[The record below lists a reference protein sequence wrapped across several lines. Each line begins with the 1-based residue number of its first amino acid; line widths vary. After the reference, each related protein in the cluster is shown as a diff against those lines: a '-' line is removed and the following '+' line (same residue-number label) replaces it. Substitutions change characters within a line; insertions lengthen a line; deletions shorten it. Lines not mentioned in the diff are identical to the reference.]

1 MNLPVVALR
10 DETELRQ
17 ISERLPHALLIV
29 AEEGLESQ
37 NAAEWMADSKPSEI
51 THITALEKKTTISVD
66 QIRDLQQSVRT
77 QPTARRVVLIPEAQ
91 TMTESAS
98 NALLKLLEEPGQ
110 NTHFILATP
119 DEQLL
124 LPTIR
129 SRCQIITLHRTSPAQ
144 DAKLLA
150 NSVMTDPEKQQLLF
164 LSAGRPRLI
173 RELSRQPK
181 LFAKYKQFAT
191 DAKEI
196 MTDKDS
202 YQTLLT
208 LNNYITDRQNALKLL
223 DTLLY
228 LIRFQIASRGADDQI
243 INLLNRTE
251 LAEKSLKGNGNIR
264 LALLQLV

>member
-1 MNLPVVALR
+1 
-10 DETELRQ
+10 
-17 ISERLPHALLIV
+17 
-29 AEEGLESQ
+29 
-37 NAAEWMADSKPSEI
+37 
-51 THITALEKKTTISVD
+51 
-66 QIRDLQQSVRT
+66 
-77 QPTARRVVLIPEAQ
+77 
-91 TMTESAS
+91 MTESAS

-129 SRCQIITLHRTSPAQ
+129 SRCQIITLHRTSPSQ

-150 NSVMTDPEKQQLLF
+150 NSVMTDAEKQQLLF
-164 LSAGRPRLI
+164 LATGRPRLI

-196 MTDKDS
+196 MVGKDS

-208 LNNYITDRQNALKLL
+208 LNNYITDRQSALKLL

-228 LIRFQIASRGADDQI
+228 LIRFQIASRGADDRI

-251 LAEKSLKGNGNIR
+251 LAEKSLKGNGNVR